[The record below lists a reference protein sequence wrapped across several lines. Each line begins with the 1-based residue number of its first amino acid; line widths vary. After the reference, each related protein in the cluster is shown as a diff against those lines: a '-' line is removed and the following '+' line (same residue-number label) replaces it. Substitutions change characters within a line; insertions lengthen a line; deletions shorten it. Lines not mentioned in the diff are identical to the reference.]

1 MRQNLVP
8 FRLLLVGMWP
18 RLAVASLLIAALWL
32 GFFWATNTSS
42 FL

>member
-8 FRLLLVGMWP
+8 FRLLLVGMGP
-18 RLAVASLLIAALWL
+18 RLVVASLLLAALWL
-32 GFFWATNTSS
+32 GFFWATNASS